1 MKTLILFFVHG
12 ITYSGLLFL
21 IASGLTMVFSMMRIM
36 NFAHASFY
44 MLAAYISYSILLR
57 TGQFWLCMLL
67 SPIALFV
74 IGSLVEKF
82 LIRRVHSFGLV
93 YDLLLTFGL
102 GYALDEMVKWIWG
115 TMPLHLNLDFA
126 TSSITVFDTT
136 YPVYRLFILAVSILV
151 IGMLILILFKTNLG
165 IIIRA
170 AVDDSEMANALGIN
184 IPILFNGVFAFGA
197 ALAALAGVVAAPLFT
212 VSTDLASLVLIDGFV
227 VVILGGL
234 GSLGGAVL
242 SSFLIGQLQ
251 SFGSLLMP
259 QISMIFIYVLM
270 AVVLVF
276 KPSGLMGDRK

>member
-1 MKTLILFFVHG
+1 LHMLRSTCWPHI
-12 ITYSGLLFL
+12 Y
-21 IASGLTMVFSMMRIM
+21 RI
-36 NFAHASFY
+36 
-44 MLAAYISYSILLR
+44 
-57 TGQFWLCMLL
+57 QCWLCMLL

-82 LIRRVHSFGLV
+82 FIRRVHSFGLV

-102 GYALDEMVKWIWG
+102 GYAMDEMVKWIWG
-115 TMPLHLNLDFA
+115 TMPLDLNLTFA
-126 TSSITVFDTT
+126 TRSITVFSTT
-136 YPVYRLFILAVSILV
+136 YPVYRIFILGISILV
-151 IGMLILILFKTNLG
+151 IGMLILILFKTNIG
-165 IIIRA
+165 IIHR
-170 AVDDSEMANALGIN
+170 ANALGIN

-234 GSLGGAVL
+234 GSLGGAIL

-276 KPSGLMGDRK
+276 RPSGLLGNQK

>member
-57 TGQFWLCMLL
+57 TGQFWLCLLL

-276 KPSGLMGDRK
+276 RPSGLLGDRK

>member
-1 MKTLILFFVHG
+1 MKTFILFFVHG

-44 MLAAYISYSILLR
+44 MLAAYISYSIMLR

-67 SPIALFV
+67 SPIVLFI
-74 IGSLVEKF
+74 IGALVERF

-102 GYALDEMVKWIWG
+102 GYVLDELVKWIWG
-115 TMPLHLNLDFA
+115 TMPLDLNLAFS
-126 TSSITVFDTT
+126 TSSITVYGTT
-136 YPVYRLFILAVSILV
+136 YPVYRLFILGVSIVV
-151 IGMLILILFKTNLG
+151 IGMLILVIFKTNLG

-184 IPILFNGVFAFGA
+184 IPILFNGGFAFGA
-197 ALAALAGVVAAPLFT
+197 ALAGLAGVVAAPLFT

-227 VVILGGL
+227 VVVLGGL

-242 SSFLIGQLQ
+242 ASFIIGQLQ
-251 SFGSLLMP
+251 SFGCLLMP
-259 QISMIFIYVLM
+259 EISMIFIYVLM

-276 KPSGLMGDRK
+276 KPSGLLGGKK

>member
-1 MKTLILFFVHG
+1 MKTFILFFVHG

-115 TMPLHLNLDFA
+115 TMPLHLNLVFA

-151 IGMLILILFKTNLG
+151 IGMLVLILFKTNLG

-170 AVDDSEMANALGIN
+170 AVDDNEMANALGIN

-242 SSFLIGQLQ
+242 ASFIIGQLQ
-251 SFGSLLMP
+251 SFGVLLMP

-276 KPSGLMGDRK
+276 KPSGLLGDRK

>member
-276 KPSGLMGDRK
+276 RPSGLLGDRK

>member
-1 MKTLILFFVHG
+1 
-12 ITYSGLLFL
+12 
-21 IASGLTMVFSMMRIM
+21 
-36 NFAHASFY
+36 
-44 MLAAYISYSILLR
+44 
-57 TGQFWLCMLL
+57 
-67 SPIALFV
+67 
-74 IGSLVEKF
+74 
-82 LIRRVHSFGLV
+82 V

-276 KPSGLMGDRK
+276 RPSGLLGDRK

>member
-1 MKTLILFFVHG
+1 VKTFILFFVHG

-21 IASGLTMVFSMMRIM
+21 IASGLTMVFSMMRVM

-44 MLAAYISYSILLR
+44 MLAAYISYSIMLR
-57 TGQFWLCMLL
+57 TGQFWLCMIL
-67 SPIALFV
+67 SPIVLFV
-74 IGSLVEKF
+74 IGSFVEKF

-115 TMPLHLNLDFA
+115 TMPLDLNLAFA
-126 TSSITVFDTT
+126 TSSITVLGTT
-136 YPVYRLFILAVSILV
+136 YPVYRLFILGVSILV
-151 IGMLILILFKTNLG
+151 IWMLILILFKTNLG

-242 SSFLIGQLQ
+242 ASFLIGQLQ

-276 KPSGLMGDRK
+276 KPSGLLGNQK